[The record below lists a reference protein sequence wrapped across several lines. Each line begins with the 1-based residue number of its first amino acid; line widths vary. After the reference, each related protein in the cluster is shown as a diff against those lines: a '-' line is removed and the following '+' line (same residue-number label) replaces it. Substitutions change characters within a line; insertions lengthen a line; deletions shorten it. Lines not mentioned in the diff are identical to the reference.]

1 MKIKAL
7 ALLCLISSNSFAA
20 EEIKIKDVKKLI
32 TEIGPENTCMDEYL
46 KRRTNLIVQLSL
58 TPVTVVAGTYV
69 GAVGVGIA
77 GVGVASALAADQLV
91 GFALGLTAGA
101 FGGSGGTLSASSIA
115 AVQLAD
121 VNRIVKALAE
131 QHLNQPGEK
140 SAKLYAK
147 YAKKAENPVDE
158 ETFFSKVLELDD
170 SGKLCDGSLVKKPRL
185 ASGRRLK
192 HRLARTKHL
201 AASI

>member
-7 ALLCLISSNSFAA
+7 ALLCLISSNAFATD
-20 EEIKIKDVKKLI
+20 EVKIRDVKNLI

-46 KRRTNLIVQLSL
+46 KRRTNLIIQLSL

-69 GAVGVGIA
+69 GAMGAGLA
-77 GVGVASALAADQLV
+77 GVGLATALAADQLV
-91 GFALGLTAGA
+91 GFAFGVTAGA
-101 FGGSGGTLSASSIA
+101 LGGSGGTISASSIA

-121 VNRIVKALAE
+121 IDRMVKALAE

-158 ETFFSKVLELDD
+158 QTFFSKVLELDD
-170 SGKLCDGSLVKKPRL
+170 SGKLCDGSMVKKPRL